1 MGSSSSKQSNTMPQ
15 GQTITQTGLPSYFQP
30 YVMDVLQRG
39 QEASYQPYTPYKDQR
54 IAGFTPGQIQAQEGV
69 LGLQT
74 PGQFGTATQ
83 FATQAGQMGLGA
95 ASQYMPGQFTT
106 PQVNPNMVRAPK
118 MNAAQTG
125 FAPNLQAFEMAGP
138 ERVAA
143 ERATTGS
150 FLQPGMASQY
160 MSPYMQNVVD
170 VQKQAAIEDAQKAQL
185 GVNLGAARQGTYGGA
200 RQLLAQTEREKAL
213 GQQLGQIQATGSQAA
228 YDAAQRQFEAEQG
241 RGLQAQQL
249 NVQSQLQA
257 QLANQQAMQQ
267 KAQQDLASRLGV
279 QELGTQTG
287 LQTALANLSSQQQ
300 SNVQN
305 LAAKLQTQGL
315 NSEQALRAA
324 LANQQ
329 SSLEAQRLQ
338 EQSRQ
343 YGAGLGL
350 QGAGMGLEAARTLG
364 GLGGAQQQA
373 ELQRLGAISGA
384 GAEQQALTQQ
394 QMDLAYQD
402 FLRQQQYPMSQLQQ
416 YAGLLSGLPSP
427 GSTQVASTYSQPA
440 SLASQLIGLGTAGYG
455 AYKTFGSAK
464 GGEIKGYNTGGL
476 VAFAGGGDTPKP
488 YTVPQSPMGLAQTY
502 GSKQALQQAIQTG
515 VVDPTSGLMAAMLMD
530 KMQAPNPQ
538 PPQGTVA
545 QQVFSGLGTMPPQA
559 QTSQPPMPQQ
569 AGLNAPEFTAADG
582 GVVGYAGG
590 GGVASFSGRE
600 GSEVRSLEE
609 LKRLHRQALASGDR
623 ASANVLQAEINRL
636 SPSSR
641 RSLYDTSKRDV
652 DYSLFTKIPKA
663 VVTPREIPLSGVL
676 EKLGYDSESMVN
688 PSLTYDPI
696 RGVKTMGRGIGAAFE
711 SAAQPRTLGPISY
724 DPSII
729 GRGAVAAYNK
739 IFDPNA
745 DFDPNAP
752 APASAPPPATQTPS
766 ARAPSAGLGA
776 LAPADMT
783 AIPAKREIPVDYMA
797 KAKELFAGVPSGAMT
812 DEELAK
818 DKEQRKYE
826 ALMQFGL
833 NLAGT
838 KNPSFLGGVGEAGAA
853 TMPLISEARKAQT
866 EEEATRRKEDRDTQ
880 LQIISTALGIEQ
892 QEADRAL
899 KTEANDIAR
908 AEMEARANAPK
919 FESEFLVQLMK
930 NDPDSFNR
938 LNDGKG
944 LTQTQ
949 VMRGALELSMADP
962 NFIQMTHAEKIG
974 TLQGFMDYLSSI
986 GQSAGSGAAGVSV
999 TAPDGTTHTFPTQEA
1014 ADQFKKAI
1022 GIK

>member
-590 GGVASFSGRE
+590 GPSIGGF
-600 GSEVRSLEE
+600 
-609 LKRLHRQALASGDR
+609 
-623 ASANVLQAEINRL
+623 L
-636 SPSSR
+636 S
-641 RSLYDTSKRDV
+641 DV
-652 DYSLFTKIPKA
+652 VK
-663 VVTPREIPLSGVL
+663 GN
-676 EKLGYDSESMVN
+676 EKLNFDPLKEGTSDLVEWVKENPDDALLLGLSVN
-688 PSLTYDPI
+688 PVGKLLTYGFKGL
-696 RGVKTMGRGIGAAFE
+696 RAA
-711 SAAQPRTLGPISY
+711 APVVGKYGPEV
-724 DPSII
+724 
-729 GRGAVAAYNK
+729 GGK
-739 IFDPNA
+739 IFNA
-745 DFDPNAP
+745 LKGLVATGGTPAKTFAGKAAPKLYTSATRFSPTRMFGTALTGKGIASYLSTPEGFEDFDPNAP
-752 APASAPPPATQTPS
+752 APASPPPTP
-766 ARAPSAGLGA
+766 APFAPSAGLGA
-776 LAPADMT
+776 LAPVDMST
-783 AIPAKREIPVDYMA
+783 MPTKREVAPEKKTEQDAMA
-797 KAKELFAGVPSGAMT
+797 RLTELFGAVPSAVLS
-812 DEELAK
+812 DEELKAMK
-818 DKEQRKYE
+818 KQRGYE
-826 ALMQFGL
+826 ALMEFGA
-833 NLAGT
+833 NLMASKSPT
-838 KNPSFLGGVGEAGAA
+838 LLGGVGEAAAA
-853 TMPLISEARKAQT
+853 TVPSIKEAGKEQR
-866 EEEATRRKEDRDTQ
+866 EAAAAKKKETRDTQ
-880 LQIISTALGIEQ
+880 LQIISTALGMEENEAKRKLQREELNIAERRAIAAEAKQNIASNIIELMQLNPDAATKLMAAQKAATTGQ
-892 QEADRAL
+892 Q
-899 KTEANDIAR
+899 
-908 AEMEARANAPK
+908 
-919 FESEFLVQLMK
+919 
-930 NDPDSFNR
+930 
-938 LNDGKG
+938 
-944 LTQTQ
+944 
-949 VMRGALELSMADP
+949 
-962 NFIQMTHAEKIG
+962 IQG
-974 TLQGFMDYLSSI
+974 LSSVLDSLQLSTDPESQAI
-986 GQSAGSGAAGVSV
+986 ANRIRASILVMSGYGVGDKENETGSGIIDFSKLPG
-999 TAPDGTTHTFPTQEA
+999 E
-1014 ADQFKKAI
+1014 
-1022 GIK
+1022 